1 MSATVDS
8 RVVEM
13 HFDNSD
19 FMDKI
24 SETIAALERLN
35 AEE

>member
-1 MSATVDS
+1 MNGMVDS

-19 FMDKI
+19 FMGKI

-35 AEE
+35 NR